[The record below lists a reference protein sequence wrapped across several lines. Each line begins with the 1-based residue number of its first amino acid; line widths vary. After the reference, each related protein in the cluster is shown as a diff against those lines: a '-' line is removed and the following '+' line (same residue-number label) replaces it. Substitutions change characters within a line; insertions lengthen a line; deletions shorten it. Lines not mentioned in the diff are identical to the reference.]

1 MRTLRAVI
9 SVVVLATTATAAIS
23 IAARADEAPVIR
35 AALSGFRNDAGQ
47 AGCVIYSS
55 ADGFPTKP
63 EKAVRNMFVPI
74 AGKTATC
81 EFAGLPP
88 GTYAIA
94 AFHDEN
100 KNGKMDKNFVGAPA
114 EGTGTSRDAK
124 PAFMGPPSFKDAAFA
139 YPGGVVTMPI
149 PMHY

>member
-1 MRTLRAVI
+1 MRTLRAVA
-9 SVVVLATTATAAIS
+9 SVVALATAAIS
-23 IAARADEAPVIR
+23 IAAHADETPVIR
-35 AALSGFRNDAGQ
+35 AALTGFRNDAGQ

-139 YPGGVVTMPI
+139 YTGGVVTMPI

>member
-1 MRTLRAVI
+1 MRIT
-9 SVVVLATTATAAIS
+9 SVAATVLVAAMAALS
-23 IAARADEAPVIR
+23 ARAGAEDAPPVIR
-35 AALSGFRNDAGQ
+35 ATLTGFRSDAGQ
-47 AGCVIYSS
+47 AGCTLYSS

-63 EKAVRNMFVPI
+63 EKAVRQQFVPI

-81 EFAGLPP
+81 EFAGLPA

-100 KNGKMDKNFVGAPA
+100 KNGKMDRNFVGAPS
-114 EGTGTSRDAK
+114 EGHGASRDAK

-139 YPGGVVTMPI
+139 YPGGTLVLPI